1 MKNVDKNRRLITPER
16 ASVLLPTI
24 IASII
29 AFIITSAFVIP
40 QYINSNKI
48 FYEFKEF
55 LRKKNELANLKNQ
68 YKIINQKLEKLNIK
82 KGKII
87 NLVSGKSNLDT
98 FLNTLGYLGDKNKI
112 QFSSIIP
119 SSVIKYVPPNNE
131 DIQNALNINSDPLL
145 VEGIKKN
152 IIEIKFEAE
161 YENLLSFIR
170 DLELN
175 ENVILISDMSIN
187 TIKNSE
193 KDSQINYETNPLEV
207 SLKLTIYGKI

>member
-1 MKNVDKNRRLITPER
+1 MINPDKSRRFITPER

-24 IASII
+24 ISAGI

-55 LRKKNELANLKNQ
+55 MRKKDELPNLKNQ
-68 YKIINQKLEKLNIK
+68 YKIINQKLKKLNIQ

-87 NLVSGKSNLDT
+87 DLVSGKSNLDT
-98 FLNTLGYLGDKNKI
+98 FLNTLGFLGDKNQI

-119 SSVIKYVPPNNE
+119 SSIIKYVPDNNTE
-131 DIQNALNINSDPLL
+131 IQNQLNINTDPLL

-152 IIEIKFEAE
+152 IIEVKFEAE
-161 YENLLSFIR
+161 YENLLAFIR
-170 DLELN
+170 DLEFN
-175 ENVILISDMSIN
+175 ENVILISDININ
-187 TIKNSE
+187 TLKKAKN
-193 KDSQINYETNPLEV
+193 DSQINYDSFPLEV